1 MSLPSIEALLPQL
14 RLLLSSRENRKLR
27 NAALVFAGLLG
38 LVFLLYGVLVVP
50 SSATLR
56 EKERLH
62 ADLRKRHAE
71 ALLFKK
77 QKESFA
83 GIRAGIPGQ
92 KDMPILIKEL
102 VQTARKLKLAVAAV
116 NYDIPRPGGQGLT
129 MLSFS
134 FPVEGSYP
142 NVKRLIYELE
152 SSERLIGIQD
162 LKLDGDRGRVRLQM
176 KLVTYIREE

>member
-1 MSLPSIEALLPQL
+1 MSLPSIEGLLPQL
-14 RLLLSSRENRKLR
+14 RLLLSSRENRRLR
-27 NAALVFAGLLG
+27 TAVLAFASLLG
-38 LVFLLYGVLVVP
+38 LVLLLYGVLVVP
-50 SSATLR
+50 SSATLSER
-56 EKERLH
+56 ERRH

-71 ALLFKK
+71 AVLFKK

-83 GIRAGIPGQ
+83 GIRAGIPAQ

-102 VQTARKLKLAVAAV
+102 VQTARKLKLAVATV

-142 NVKRLIYELE
+142 NVKRFIYEIE

-162 LKLDGDRGRVRLQM
+162 LKLDGDRGRVRLQL